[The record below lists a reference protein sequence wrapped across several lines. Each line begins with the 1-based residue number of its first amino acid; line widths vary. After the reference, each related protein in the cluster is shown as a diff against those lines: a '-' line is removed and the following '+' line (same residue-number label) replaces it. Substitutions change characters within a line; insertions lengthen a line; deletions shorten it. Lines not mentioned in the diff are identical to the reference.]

1 MVATTEDDPFAQTR
15 MSIGAHLEELR
26 KRVFRSVVVLVVCFL
41 IAWGFKEHITAVVMW
56 PWREAVGKINADL
69 VERYEAELL
78 AQPDIDRARYFKS
91 ADSASPDYKL
101 LKDPVDERLASFGVG
116 DSFFFALNVSLWS
129 AFFLGAPF
137 VLWQL
142 WQFIAAGLYA
152 HEKKFVYLY
161 FPFSVGLFIAGVLF
175 CYFFVVSVGMY
186 FLSSTLPLE
195 QVRPMVGID
204 RYFDFL
210 STMCLAMGA
219 VFQIPVLM
227 IFLSSIGII
236 DPKLYGKYRGH
247 FLIVALLVAAILTPG
262 PDMYSQMLMAG
273 PMLVLYEVGIVLAK
287 WRAKPRRRP
296 DAA

>member
-1 MVATTEDDPFAQTR
+1 MSATTEDDPFASTR

-26 KRVFRSVVVLVVCFL
+26 KRVFRSVLVLLVCFL
-41 IAWGFKEHITAVVMW
+41 VAWAFKDRITGVVMW
-56 PWREAVGKINADL
+56 PWREAVGRIYADL
-69 VERYEAELL
+69 VERYEGELA
-78 AQPDIDRARYFKS
+78 AQPDIDRARYFRS
-91 ADSASPDYKL
+91 ADPQSPDYKVL
-101 LKDPVDERLASFGVG
+101 REPVDERLASFGVG

-152 HEKKFVYLY
+152 HEKKFVYMY
-161 FPFSVGLFIAGVLF
+161 FPFSVGLFVAGVLF
-175 CYFFVVSVGMY
+175 CYYFVVAVGMY

-195 QVRPMVGID
+195 QVRPMVGVD

-227 IFLSSIGII
+227 IFFSSIGII
-236 DPKLYGKYRGH
+236 EPSTYGKYRGH

-273 PMLVLYEVGIVLAK
+273 PMLLLYEVGIVLAK
-287 WRAKPRRRP
+287 WRAKARRHPTR
-296 DAA
+296 A

>member
-1 MVATTEDDPFAQTR
+1 MAATTEDDPFASTR
-15 MSIGAHLEELR
+15 MSIGAHLDELR
-26 KRVFRSVVVLVVCFL
+26 KRTFRSVLVLLVCFL
-41 IAWGFKEHITAVVMW
+41 VAWSFRDRITGVVMW

-69 VERYEAELL
+69 VVRYESELA
-78 AQPDIDRARYFKS
+78 AQPDIDRARYFRS
-91 ADSASPDYKL
+91 ADPASPDYKVL
-101 LKDPVDERLASFGVG
+101 REPVDERLASFGVG

-152 HEKKFVYLY
+152 HEKKFVHLY
-161 FPFSVGLFIAGVLF
+161 FPFSVGLFVAGVLF
-175 CYFFVVSVGMY
+175 CYYFVVSVGMY

-195 QVRPMVGID
+195 QVRPMVGVD

-227 IFLSSIGII
+227 IFFSSIGII
-236 DPKLYGKYRGH
+236 EPSTYGKYRGH

-273 PMLVLYEVGIVLAK
+273 PMLILYEVGIVLAK
-287 WRAKPRRRP
+287 WRGKSRRHPTR
-296 DAA
+296 A

>member
-26 KRVFRSVVVLVVCFL
+26 KRVFRSVVVLVMCFL
-41 IAWGFKEHITAVVMW
+41 VAWSFKEHITGVVMW

-116 DSFFFALNVSLWS
+116 DSFFFAL
-129 AFFLGAPF
+129 
-137 VLWQL
+137 
-142 WQFIAAGLYA
+142 
-152 HEKKFVYLY
+152 FVYLY

-219 VFQIPVLM
+219 VFRIPVLM

-262 PDMYSQMLMAG
+262 PDMYSQLLMAG